1 MTSTAAERLKAIM
14 QFTELGSGFK
24 IAMRDLEIRGAGNV
38 LGAEQHGHMD
48 KVGYELYAKILKEEL
63 TGERSESVELDI
75 KATAYIP
82 ERYVESG
89 AGRMDCYKQ
98 IADIRSLA
106 DRALER
112 ISKKENCFAAMVYK
126 KAEGRFDEDSPH
138 IVLHHP
144 SDSGNLGTILRTA
157 LGFGL
162 KNIAIIRPAVDS
174 DDPRVVR
181 ASMGAAF
188 SLNVRHF
195 DSFEQYRAQYPL
207 RRLFPF
213 MLTGAV
219 PLDEAV
225 QKVDGPFSLVF
236 GNEAS
241 GLPDEFA
248 QIGVS
253 TLIPHSQQI
262 DSLNLAIAAGIGMYA
277 FTRK

>member
-1 MTSTAAERLKAIM
+1 MAKLEAYDKALDYSYAPGIFPATECLKNAKKRCMRLLVSSNGLQSEGVQALERDA
-14 QFTELGSGFK
+14 QE
-24 IAMRDLEIRGAGNV
+24 AGV
-38 LGAEQHGHMD
+38 
-48 KVGYELYAKILKEEL
+48 
-63 TGERSESVELDI
+63 RVE
-75 KATAYIP
+75 
-82 ERYVESG
+82 V
-89 AGRMDCYKQ
+89 
-98 IADIRSLA
+98 A

-162 KNIAIIRPAVDS
+162 KNIAIICPAVDS

-195 DSFEQYRAQYPL
+195 DSFDQYRAQYPL

-241 GLPDEFA
+241 GLPDAFA
-248 QIGVS
+248 QMGVS
-253 TLIPHSQQI
+253 TLIPHSHQI

-277 FTRK
+277 FTRR

>member
-1 MTSTAAERLKAIM
+1 MAKLEAYDKALDYSYAPGIFPATECLKNAKKRCMRLLVSSNGL
-14 QFTELGSGFK
+14 Q
-24 IAMRDLEIRGAGNV
+24 
-38 LGAEQHGHMD
+38 
-48 KVGYELYAKILKEEL
+48 
-63 TGERSESVELDI
+63 SEGV
-75 KATAYIP
+75 
-82 ERYVESG
+82 
-89 AGRMDCYKQ
+89 Q
-98 IADIRSLA
+98 
-106 DRALER
+106 
-112 ISKKENCFAAMVYK
+112 
-126 KAEGRFDEDSPH
+126 GRFDEDSPH

-195 DSFEQYRAQYPL
+195 DSFDQYRAQYPL

-241 GLPDEFA
+241 GLPDAFA
-248 QIGVS
+248 QMGVS
-253 TLIPHSQQI
+253 TLIPHSHQI

>member
-1 MTSTAAERLKAIM
+1 MAKLEAYDKSLDYSYAPGIFPATECLNNAKKRCMRLLI
-14 QFTELGSGFK
+14 
-24 IAMRDLEIRGAGNV
+24 
-38 LGAEQHGHMD
+38 
-48 KVGYELYAKILKEEL
+48 
-63 TGERSESVELDI
+63 
-75 KATAYIP
+75 ATAGAQS
-82 ERYVESG
+82 EGVQALTRAAQETGVRVEV
-89 AGRMDCYKQ
+89 
-98 IADIRSLA
+98 A

-126 KAEGRFDEDSPH
+126 KAEGKFDDDSPH
-138 IVLHHP
+138 VVLHHP
-144 SDSGNLGTILRTA
+144 SDSGNMGTILRTA

-188 SLNVRHF
+188 SLNIRHF
-195 DSFEQYRAQYPL
+195 DSFEQYRTQYPL
-207 RRLFPF
+207 RTLFPF

-219 PLDEAV
+219 PLEEAV
-225 QKVDGPFSLVF
+225 QKIEGPFSLVF

-248 QIGVS
+248 QMGIS
-253 TLIPHSQQI
+253 TLIPHSHQI

>member
-1 MTSTAAERLKAIM
+1 MEERTLGKLEAYDKSLDYSYAPGIFPATECLKNAPKRCMRLLLSSASEQSEGAQSLRRAAEAAGVRC
-14 QFTELGSGFK
+14 
-24 IAMRDLEIRGAGNV
+24 EI
-38 LGAEQHGHMD
+38 
-48 KVGYELYAKILKEEL
+48 
-63 TGERSESVELDI
+63 
-75 KATAYIP
+75 
-82 ERYVESG
+82 
-89 AGRMDCYKQ
+89 
-98 IADIRSLA
+98 A

-112 ISKKENCFAAMVYK
+112 ISRKENCFAAMVYK
-126 KAEGRFDEDSPH
+126 KAEGTFNDDAPH
-138 IVLHHP
+138 VVLHHP

-162 KNIAIIRPAVDS
+162 TNVAIIRPAVDS
-174 DDPRVVR
+174 DDPRVTR

-225 QKVDGPFSLVF
+225 AKADGPFSLVF

-248 QIGVS
+248 SYGVS
-253 TLIPHSQQI
+253 TLIPHSGKI

-277 FTRK
+277 FTRGRG

>member
-1 MTSTAAERLKAIM
+1 MADEDARTSCSTTPAQKAI
-14 QFTELGSGFK
+14 
-24 IAMRDLEIRGAGNV
+24 
-38 LGAEQHGHMD
+38 
-48 KVGYELYAKILKEEL
+48 
-63 TGERSESVELDI
+63 
-75 KATAYIP
+75 
-82 ERYVESG
+82 
-89 AGRMDCYKQ
+89 C
-98 IADIRSLA
+98 
-106 DRALER
+106 
-112 ISKKENCFAAMVYK
+112 
-126 KAEGRFDEDSPH
+126 
-138 IVLHHP
+138 
-144 SDSGNLGTILRTA
+144 TILRTA

-162 KNIAIIRPAVDS
+162 KTSRSSARRSIRRS
-174 DDPRVVR
+174 RVVR

>member
-1 MTSTAAERLKAIM
+1 MAKLEAYDKALDYSYAPGIFPATECLKNAKKRCMRLLVSSNGLQSEGVQALERDA
-14 QFTELGSGFK
+14 QE
-24 IAMRDLEIRGAGNV
+24 AGV
-38 LGAEQHGHMD
+38 
-48 KVGYELYAKILKEEL
+48 
-63 TGERSESVELDI
+63 RVE
-75 KATAYIP
+75 
-82 ERYVESG
+82 V
-89 AGRMDCYKQ
+89 
-98 IADIRSLA
+98 A

-195 DSFEQYRAQYPL
+195 DSFDQYRAQYPL

-219 PLDEAV
+219 P
-225 QKVDGPFSLVF
+225 FS
-236 GNEAS
+236 
-241 GLPDEFA
+241 
-248 QIGVS
+248 VS
-253 TLIPHSQQI
+253 MVTR
-262 DSLNLAIAAGIGMYA
+262 SLQANCPGCTKSRSFVSRYPAPKSRSTSA
-277 FTRK
+277 

>member
-1 MTSTAAERLKAIM
+1 MARLEAYSKSLDYSYAPGIFPATECLSNAPDRCLRLLLSSASEKSEGAAKLREAAERA
-14 QFTELGSGFK
+14 GV
-24 IAMRDLEIRGAGNV
+24 RPEI
-38 LGAEQHGHMD
+38 
-48 KVGYELYAKILKEEL
+48 
-63 TGERSESVELDI
+63 
-75 KATAYIP
+75 
-82 ERYVESG
+82 
-89 AGRMDCYKQ
+89 
-98 IADIRSLA
+98 A

-112 ISKKENCFAAMVYK
+112 ISKKENCFAAMVYR
-126 KAEGRFDEDSPH
+126 KAEGVFDEDSPH
-138 IVLHHP
+138 VVLHHP

-162 KNIAIIRPAVDS
+162 RNIAIIRPAVDS
-174 DDPRVVR
+174 DDPRVTR

-195 DSFEQYRAQYPL
+195 DDFEAYRAEFPGRQ
-207 RRLFPF
+207 LFPF

-225 QKVDGPFSLVF
+225 RKVSGPFSLVF

-248 QIGVS
+248 QWGVS
-253 TLIPHSQQI
+253 TLIPHSGKI

-277 FTRK
+277 FTRP